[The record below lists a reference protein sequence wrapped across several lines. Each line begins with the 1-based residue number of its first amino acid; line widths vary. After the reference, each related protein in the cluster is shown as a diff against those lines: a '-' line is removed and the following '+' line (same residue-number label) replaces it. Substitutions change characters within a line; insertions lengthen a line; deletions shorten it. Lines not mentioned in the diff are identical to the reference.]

1 MSGVIIRPMES
12 HRMTPERWNLVVRP
26 RIAALL
32 LAVLYV
38 VLSVAYILTSSHV
51 AAVSA
56 HTVEH
61 LERLERIKGV
71 IFVLGT
77 GALFYAV
84 AALLLLRV
92 QRQQEQLAAQ
102 HEALVASEH
111 RALAGLFAA
120 SIAHDINNVAM
131 VARGNAE
138 LLLKPLAGTET
149 RKEVGDALF
158 EAFVR
163 LSALS
168 QRLMT
173 LGQAAAAGPK
183 PERDLAAS
191 IDRAIALARRH
202 ERVRR
207 CRVTAR
213 TGGALLMPIDETL
226 VDRMILNLVLNAAD
240 ATGGTGRIEV
250 RLRRADDGAVI
261 EVHDDGP
268 GVPADSRE
276 TIFEAFYSSKPNGLG
291 LGLMSVKACA
301 ADHDGTVEVL
311 DSDLGGACF
320 RVTLPP
326 RRAVV

>member
-1 MSGVIIRPMES
+1 MNPPRQAFV
-12 HRMTPERWNLVVRP
+12 TRP
-26 RIAALL
+26 RVAALV
-32 LAVLYV
+32 LAAFYV
-38 VLSVAYILTSSHV
+38 VLSVVYILTSSHV
-51 AAVSA
+51 AAASA
-56 HTVEH
+56 QTVER
-61 LERLERIKGV
+61 LERLERVKGV
-71 IFVLGT
+71 VFVLGT

-84 AALLLLRV
+84 AVFLLTRV

-111 RALAGLFAA
+111 RALSGLFAA

-138 LLLKPLAGTET
+138 LLLRPLAGSET
-149 RKEVGDALF
+149 RKEVGDALL

-163 LSALS
+163 LAGLS

-173 LGQAAAAGPK
+173 LGQTTGSGVK

-191 IDRAIALARRH
+191 IERAIALARRH

-207 CRVTAR
+207 CRVAVR
-213 TGGALLMPIDETL
+213 TDGALLMPIDEAL
-226 VDRMILNLVLNAAD
+226 VDRMVLNLVLNAAD
-240 ATGGTGRIEV
+240 ATGGTGRVEV
-250 RLRRADDGAVI
+250 RLRRTDEAAVI

-268 GVPADSRE
+268 GVPATSRE
-276 TIFEAFYSSKPNGLG
+276 TIFEAFYSSKPHGLG

-301 ADHDGTVEVL
+301 AEHGGSVEVL

-320 RVTLPP
+320 RVKLPL
-326 RRAVV
+326 RRVEV